1 MKTSTPTHAIP
12 GGKALRLI
20 GTMAAGLLGSVL
32 IASQVSAAAVTLA
45 GSGYPAP
52 GGNSAVNNGI
62 SARDGTRIITYSNFD
77 PSAYD
82 SLYYVIGDYPGP
94 AFSFSPLGP
103 ILTTDGTTDLL
114 SFNAS
119 ASDLAGGVA
128 IWTGTSAIP
137 RIGLS
142 DLLID
147 TRFTLM
153 VLDNSNSPLALTPA
167 ASIDGMPTSIG
178 GALAVPDAGFQAYWL
193 YEIATAGTN
202 VWQTASTYYNN
213 VSQRNSSFQLV
224 SSVGGAF
231 YSTAPVPLPAAV
243 WLFLSGLG
251 GLGVIGRRK
260 SA

>member
-1 MKTSTPTHAIP
+1 M
-12 GGKALRLI
+12 
-20 GTMAAGLLGSVL
+20 GTVVMGLLATVL
-32 IASQVSAAAVTLA
+32 LASQASAAAVTLA

-52 GGNSAVNNGI
+52 GGNNASNNGV
-62 SARDGTRIITYSNFD
+62 SPKDGTRVITYSNFD

-94 AFSFSPLGP
+94 TFSPLGP
-103 ILTTDGTTDLL
+103 KLTTDGTTDLL

-119 ASDLAGGVA
+119 ASNLANGVA
-128 IWTGTSAIP
+128 RWTGTSAIP
-137 RIGLS
+137 RIGLA
-142 DLLID
+142 DLSID
-147 TRFTLM
+147 TRFTLT
-153 VLDNSNSPLALTPA
+153 VLDNLNNPLALTPA

-178 GALAVPDAGFQAYWL
+178 GALAVPSAGFQAYWL

-213 VSQRNSSFQLV
+213 VLQRNPGFQLV

-243 WLFLSGLG
+243 WLLLSGLG
-251 GLGVIGRRK
+251 ALGFLGRRK
-260 SA
+260 AA